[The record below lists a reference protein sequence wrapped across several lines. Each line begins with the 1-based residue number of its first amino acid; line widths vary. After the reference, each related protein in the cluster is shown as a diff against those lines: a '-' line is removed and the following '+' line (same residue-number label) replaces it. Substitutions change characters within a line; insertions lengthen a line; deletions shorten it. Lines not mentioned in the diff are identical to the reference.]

1 MDKSSPV
8 FENFE
13 NKMSAMSGGPK
24 INRNTFKIG
33 AGGLEGRVANNEKKI
48 TTLKNIFKAQ
58 RVEIG
63 EKITPKVNV
72 LEESLINTNLI
83 LADVAR
89 QLEKDFSNRIK
100 TEKLLL
106 SKERQDKLDRKRED
120 KEGRIETKKIG
131 KIATSIGGTIVKPF
145 SSILDKLLQFGQLFL
160 AGVGVNAALPWLM
173 DPKNME
179 RFKSILKALQDKPLI
194 ALGALGG
201 TLFIINKAISG
212 TFGALKNFLG
222 TIFKFLKNPKKF
234 LKNIIPNIYRAGK
247 KMVNKT
253 PTKFLLGKVGQKI
266 AKKTGLKA
274 FGAIPVL
281 GDIVDLGV
289 AIYRFSQGDIA
300 GGFLSLGSAIPF
312 VGWGFA
318 ALDIAREF
326 NAPFLK
332 DSILDK
338 KRFDAQKEK
347 ENEKKRGSAFDS
359 RAGFTGTS
367 VSPGKEYRVND
378 NGELEYFQPLVPGN
392 VFSSTQVER
401 KLRTK
406 SGASNVTFMELP
418 MLDQRTKKQIKQV
431 EPGGNSTAA
440 DVASYSSTDDNQ
452 YLAEFSILAELGEK
466 V

>member
-13 NKMSAMSGGPK
+13 NKMAAMSGRPK
-24 INRNTFKIG
+24 INRSTFKIG

-106 SKERQDKLDRKRED
+106 SKERQDKLDQKRED

-131 KIATSIGGTIVKPF
+131 KIATSIGSTIVKPF
-145 SSILDKLLQFGQLFL
+145 QSIFDKLLQFGKLFL
-160 AGVGVNAALPWLM
+160 AGVGVNAALTWLM

-179 RFKSILKALQDKPLI
+179 RFKGILKSIQDKPLI

-234 LKNIIPNIYRAGK
+234 LKNIVPNLLKVGK
-247 KMVNKT
+247 KSAMKT
-253 PTKFLLGKVGQKI
+253 PTKFLLGKVGTKI

-281 GDIVDLGV
+281 GDIVDIGV

-332 DSILDK
+332 ESILDK
-338 KRFDAQKEK
+338 KRYDNQKNDGNKKERRTGAGSFSAQETVIF
-347 ENEKKRGSAFDS
+347 NEDTPLPIEFTALTGGKVMTAAQMNRI
-359 RAGFTGTS
+359 AG
-367 VSPGKEYRVND
+367 
-378 NGELEYFQPLVPGN
+378 
-392 VFSSTQVER
+392 
-401 KLRTK
+401 LRTND
-406 SGASNVTFMELP
+406 GASNITFLPEIVTDLRSNKGP
-418 MLDQRTKKQIKQV
+418 VPQSK
-431 EPGGNSTAA
+431 PGDSTLSEET
-440 DVASYSSTDDNQ
+440 DIPSTHGINHFIP
-452 YLAEFSILAELGEK
+452 EFNIITDLGEK

>member
-13 NKMSAMSGGPK
+13 NKMAAMSGRPK
-24 INRNTFKIG
+24 INRSTFKIG

-131 KIATSIGGTIVKPF
+131 KIATSIGNTVVKPF
-145 SSILDKLLQFGQLFL
+145 SSILDKLLNFGKLFL
-160 AGVGVNAALPWLM
+160 AGVGVNAALTWLM

-179 RFKSILKALQDKPLI
+179 RFKGILKSIQDKPLI
-194 ALGALGG
+194 ALGTLGG
-201 TLFIINKAISG
+201 TLFIINKAISR
-212 TFGALKNFLG
+212 TFRALKGFVG
-222 TIFKFLKNPKKF
+222 QIFKFIKNPKKF
-234 LKNIIPNIYRAGK
+234 ITEFGPKLLKLGDKIAK
-247 KMVNKT
+247 ET
-253 PTKFLLGKVGQKI
+253 PTKFLLGKVGTKI

-281 GDIVDLGV
+281 GDIVDVGV

-332 DSILDK
+332 GSILDK

-347 ENEKKRGSAFDS
+347 EKENKDS

-392 VFSSTQVER
+392 IFSSTQVER
-401 KLRTK
+401 KLRTE
-406 SGASNVTFMELP
+406 SGASNITFMELP
-418 MLDQRTKKQIKQV
+418 MLDQRNKKPIPQSK
-431 EPGGNSTAA
+431 PGDSTL
-440 DVASYSSTDDNQ
+440 SEETDIDATHGINRFI
-452 YLAEFSILAELGEK
+452 AEFNIMNELGEK

>member
-13 NKMSAMSGGPK
+13 NKMAAMSGRPK
-24 INRNTFKIG
+24 INRSTFKIG

-131 KIATSIGGTIVKPF
+131 KIATSIGSTIVKPF
-145 SSILDKLLQFGQLFL
+145 SSILDKLLNFGKLFL
-160 AGVGVNAALPWLM
+160 AGVGVNAALTWLM

-179 RFKSILKALQDKPLI
+179 RFKGILKSIQDKPLI
-194 ALGALGG
+194 ALGTLGG
-201 TLFIINKAISG
+201 TLFIINKAISR
-212 TFGALKNFLG
+212 TFRALKGFVG
-222 TIFKFLKNPKKF
+222 QIFKFIKNPKKF
-234 LKNIIPNIYRAGK
+234 ITEFGPKLLKLGDKIAK
-247 KMVNKT
+247 ET
-253 PTKFLLGKVGQKI
+253 PTKFLLGKVGTKI

-281 GDIVDLGV
+281 GDIVDVGV

-332 DSILDK
+332 GSILDK

-347 ENEKKRGSAFDS
+347 ENKDS

-392 VFSSTQVER
+392 IFSSTQVER
-401 KLRTK
+401 KLRTE
-406 SGASNVTFMELP
+406 SGASNITFLPEIVTDLRSNKGP
-418 MLDQRTKKQIKQV
+418 VPQSK
-431 EPGGNSTAA
+431 PGDSTLSEET
-440 DVASYSSTDDNQ
+440 DIPSTHGINHFIP
-452 YLAEFSILAELGEK
+452 EFNIITDLGEK

>member
-13 NKMSAMSGGPK
+13 NKMAAMSGRPK
-24 INRNTFKIG
+24 INRSTFKIG

-131 KIATSIGGTIVKPF
+131 KIATSIGNTVVKPF
-145 SSILDKLLQFGQLFL
+145 SSILDKLLNFGKLFL
-160 AGVGVNAALPWLM
+160 AGVGVNAALTWLM

-179 RFKSILKALQDKPLI
+179 RFKGILKSIQDKPLI
-194 ALGALGG
+194 ALGTLGG
-201 TLFIINKAISG
+201 TLFIINKAISR
-212 TFGALKNFLG
+212 TFRALKGFVG
-222 TIFKFLKNPKKF
+222 QIFKFIKNPKKF
-234 LKNIIPNIYRAGK
+234 ITEFGPKLLKLGDKIAK
-247 KMVNKT
+247 ET
-253 PTKFLLGKVGQKI
+253 PTKFLLGKVGTKI

-281 GDIVDLGV
+281 GDIVDVGV

-332 DSILDK
+332 GSILDK

-347 ENEKKRGSAFDS
+347 EKENKDS

-392 VFSSTQVER
+392 IFSSTQVER
-401 KLRTK
+401 KLRTE
-406 SGASNVTFMELP
+406 SGASNITFMELP
-418 MLDQRTKKQIKQV
+418 MLDQRNKKPIPQSK
-431 EPGGNSTAA
+431 PGDSRLSTTP
-440 DVASYSSTDDNQ
+440 DIQSTHGINHFIS
-452 YLAEFSILAELGEK
+452 EFNVITELGEK

>member
-13 NKMSAMSGGPK
+13 NKMAAMSGRPK
-24 INRNTFKIG
+24 INRSTFKIG

-131 KIATSIGGTIVKPF
+131 KIATSIGSTIVKPF
-145 SSILDKLLQFGQLFL
+145 SSILDKLLNFGKLFL
-160 AGVGVNAALPWLM
+160 AGVGVNAALTWLM

-179 RFKSILKALQDKPLI
+179 RFKGILKSIQDKPLI
-194 ALGALGG
+194 ALGTLGG
-201 TLFIINKAISG
+201 TLFIINKAISR
-212 TFGALKNFLG
+212 TFRALKGFVG
-222 TIFKFLKNPKKF
+222 QIFKFIKNPKKF
-234 LKNIIPNIYRAGK
+234 ITEFGPKLLKLGDKIAK
-247 KMVNKT
+247 ET
-253 PTKFLLGKVGQKI
+253 PTKFLLGKVGTKI

-281 GDIVDLGV
+281 GDIVDVGV

-332 DSILDK
+332 DSLLDK
-338 KRFDAQKEK
+338 KRYDDKK
-347 ENEKKRGSAFDS
+347 ENTKKRAIGGPFSAQETVVFNEDTPLPIEFTALTGGKVMTAAQMDRIKGLRAENGGSNIAIMDLP
-359 RAGFTGTS
+359 
-367 VSPGKEYRVND
+367 VKD
-378 NGELEYFQPLVPGN
+378 
-392 VFSSTQVER
+392 
-401 KLRTK
+401 LRT
-406 SGASNVTFMELP
+406 
-418 MLDQRTKKQIKQV
+418 KQIKQV
-431 EPGGNSTAA
+431 EPGGDST
-440 DVASYSSTDDNQ
+440 VGEPESYPSTDNNP
-452 YLAEFSILAELGEK
+452 YLFEFNIITDLGEK